1 MFVNFEVGPVKKRIK
16 LKGLRAHISATTAS
30 SDRMR
35 PLLPPDRRC
44 PQSSTALCCRP
55 PQFFV
60 SPTVHAAMAM
70 CAAPLLLP
78 TRRPVLFSPPRY
90 AILFPS
96 PSRLC
101 IARSSPAA
109 PLLLVRD
116 VKDRRAGHRSSS
128 PRISSFTFLS
138 GAVASSC
145 WPASRPHQTSP
156 KQSRH
161 HPPDRESTAPSAP
174 HLRSSPGPVDRA
186 TSFASSPCCSPTTP
200 APTSAAPPAPHRRS
214 SPLDVRRREAAV
226 VVSHSPPRCLQSVH
240 LDAGVL
246 RGHFP
251 HCLVPPARWISAT
264 DRKVA
269 AMACARRHA
278 RARAGSTVGLGHQ
291 AGSAY

>member
-1 MFVNFEVGPVKKRIK
+1 MFVNFEVGPLKKWIK

-30 SDRMR
+30 SDRVR

-78 TRRPVLFSPPRY
+78 TRRPVSFSPPRC

-96 PSRLC
+96 PSHLC

-138 GAVASSC
+138 GDVASSC
-145 WPASRPHQTSP
+145 WPTP

-161 HPPDRESTAPSAP
+161 HPPDRESTAPLTL
-174 HLRSSPGPVDRA
+174 HLRSSLGLADRA
-186 TSFASSPCCSPTTP
+186 TSFASSPCCSPTTL

-226 VVSHSPPRCLQSVH
+226 VVSHSPPRCLQAVH

-278 RARAGSTVGLGHQ
+278 RARAGSTVAL
-291 AGSAY
+291 